1 MHLGLSHVCTKP
13 AHPFDQMLIVCLA
26 GVGASV
32 TAGSAAALTLVSTTF
47 CVQLLVFLWITCL
60 CPSID
65 RVDNVAVALGWGVES
80 CSMLLLVLASFL
92 PSLRTDSFQ
101 TAAYALSLLGVAVPL
116 LKLSYDAILAPLGSY
131 LLQYIDGE
139 ARTNPCSMGTLL
151 QLVRLLGTAGHKL
164 AATCCACSTCCFAR
178 SSGGTTA
185 GMASQP
191 VTDSEVVYGGRDD
204 GCPARRK
211 EPSATGP
218 PGAPRCHES
227 RNDSGSF
234 GRPSLRLAAPSA
246 APGTTAGSGQEAGA
260 DTARSSDSALGTR
273 RRLTER
279 SPRGPTG
286 PEPPPVRV

>member
-1 MHLGLSHVCTKP
+1 
-13 AHPFDQMLIVCLA
+13 
-26 GVGASV
+26 
-32 TAGSAAALTLVSTTF
+32 
-47 CVQLLVFLWITCL
+47 
-60 CPSID
+60 
-65 RVDNVAVALGWGVES
+65 
-80 CSMLLLVLASFL
+80 MLLLVLASFL

-101 TAAYALSLLGVAVPL
+101 TAAYAPRSGVPPSRPPWRRSAAAQAELRCDPRATRQLLTPVHRRRGAYQPVQHGHAASASP
-116 LKLSYDAILAPLGSY
+116 AARHGRTQARRY
-131 LLQYIDGE
+131 LL
-139 ARTNPCSMGTLL
+139 
-151 QLVRLLGTAGHKL
+151 RLLHL
-164 AATCCACSTCCFAR
+164 LLREELQAARRLGWPR
-178 SSGGTTA
+178 SPSPT
-185 GMASQP
+185 
-191 VTDSEVVYGGRDD
+191 SEVVYGGRDD

-260 DTARSSDSALGTR
+260 DTARSSSDSALGTR